1 MIGRVSSRLT
11 GLKNCN
17 SIIESEGNTLYL
29 GDFTAAMDRPLLESK
44 NIKTVLTVAAG
55 LPVGFASTSG
65 IFHKTYNAL
74 DIESYNLSKFFSDS
88 HD

>member
-1 MIGRVSSRLT
+1 LILT
-11 GLKNCN
+11 EEEN
-17 SIIESEGNTLYL
+17 SLYL
-29 GDFTAAMDRPLLESK
+29 GDYTAALDRTLLDSK

-74 DIESYNLSKFFSDS
+74 DVESFNLSRYFNDTFDQIESGL
-88 HD
+88 